1 MYWNK
6 ELFKIGL
13 SEEEFQAKLQKLIV
27 IEEKN
32 TILNHLFESN
42 KGSVETVRGQS
53 SKHRFM
59 IWRTNRSWNGVFYP
73 IFIGNYF
80 QVNET
85 NVLELRTR
93 FNPFAEI
100 IVLILAIGIAYGIL
114 TGIIIHANNEFKFL
128 FRRSLIGIL
137 LFLLFQS
144 VPLISYYNLKNQTI
158 NGLKEYF
165 QLSKVNLKKIKQR

>member
-53 SKHRFM
+53 SKDRFT
-59 IWRTNRSWNGVFYP
+59 IWRTNRNWNGVFYP
-73 IFIGNYF
+73 IFIGNYC
-80 QVNET
+80 QINKT

-114 TGIIIHANNEFKFL
+114 IGIIIQANNEFKFL

-158 NGLKEYF
+158 KGLKEYF
-165 QLSKVNLKKIKQR
+165 QLSKVKLKKRKQR